1 MDGCL
6 IPQCVHY
13 PGHSRME
20 AVQLAPMPTLWSLYH
35 LVLPVQLDA
44 ARPRLLGTAS
54 LGTRLESA
62 GCCRMRVVLGAV
74 EGQEAIDRQGV
85 Q

>member
-6 IPQCVHY
+6 IPQCAL
-13 PGHSRME
+13 SR
-20 AVQLAPMPTLWSLYH
+20 SLRNGSCAAGPNANT
-35 LVLPVQLDA
+35 VVPVPSGAARA
-44 ARPRLLGTAS
+44 ARPRLLGTPS
-54 LGTRLESA
+54 FGTRLESA